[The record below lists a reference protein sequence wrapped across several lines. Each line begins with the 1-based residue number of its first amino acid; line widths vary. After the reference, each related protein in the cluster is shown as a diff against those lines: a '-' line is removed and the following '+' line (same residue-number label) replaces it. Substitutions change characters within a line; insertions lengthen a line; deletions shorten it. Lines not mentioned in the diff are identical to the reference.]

1 MGFQTR
7 QKNKIAK
14 IIVDIPEQDH
24 ILFKSKLKVR
34 GNTIKEAVYN
44 LIKQYNAD
52 KINLNKNM

>member
-24 ILFKSKLKVR
+24 VLFKSKLKVR
-34 GNTIKEAVYN
+34 GNTIKEAIYN
-44 LIKQYNAD
+44 LIKQYNAGKISLD
-52 KINLNKNM
+52 KHF